1 MLYTVSDILLNGV
14 GNTVVFY
21 LVARVATGFF
31 FVFSGYHKLTNAKR
45 RATFIATLQACHV
58 PFIPVMQW
66 FVPGVELFGGL
77 GVAFGL
83 LTPLAALGLAT
94 ICLVAA
100 YADGMRRVK
109 TWGAIDRADVIDDV
123 LYLPEVLY
131 ILLLALFV
139 ANGAGP
145 FSLDAILSRFL

>member
-1 MLYTVSDILLNGV
+1 MLHTVLHMLLNGV
-14 GNTVVFY
+14 GGAVWLY
-21 LVARVATGFF
+21 LGARVATGVF
-31 FVFSGYHKLTNAKR
+31 FVFSGYHKLTNAER
-45 RATFIATLQACHV
+45 RAALVATLQASNV
-58 PFIPVMQW
+58 PFVPVMQW
-66 FVPGVELFGGL
+66 FVPGIEFLGGL
-77 GVAFGL
+77 GVAFGF

-109 TWGAIDRADVIDDV
+109 GWGAIDKADVIDDV

-131 ILLLALFV
+131 MMLLALFV

-145 FSLDAILSRFL
+145 LSIDAILNRFL